1 MSENIKLDKFE
12 IAILREMF
20 ARARIESNKCGG
32 FELKNL
38 RSISYREKQVLEK
51 MLATGNA
58 PWKKWED

>member
-20 ARARIESNKCGG
+20 ARARIESNECGG

-38 RSISYREKQVLEK
+38 PWISYREKQVLEK
-51 MLATGNA
+51 VIEQLN
-58 PWKKWED
+58 

>member
-12 IAILREMF
+12 VAILREMF
-20 ARARIESNKCGG
+20 ARTRIESNKCGG

-51 MLATGNA
+51 VIEQLN
-58 PWKKWED
+58 